1 MQVEYDF
8 EYYKLEMSADVQL
21 LILSEAKSS
30 ILPADLVLPFSPRS
44 VASINATSEDL
55 QAWRWYLATM
65 RSLPSS
71 IEPEMNLVLPPN
83 LEFLSLVLSH
93 DNGGEHSRNYF

>member
-44 VASINATSEDL
+44 VVSINATIEDL

-65 RSLPSS
+65 RSLPCS
-71 IEPEMNLVLPPN
+71 IEPEMNLVLGHPTLNSFP
-83 LEFLSLVLSH
+83 
-93 DNGGEHSRNYF
+93 